1 MGALADFLLETEGR
15 ELRWRIV
22 LAVVAILVFRR
33 VYIIIDR
40 LYFSPLAKFPGPKL
54 AAATSLYESYYDVIK
69 GGIYYKQIQKLHKIY
84 GPILRVNPYELSV
97 DDGSFYDT
105 VYVSGGI
112 RQTEEFNYFVQG
124 LDLGNTFFATK
135 DHKLHRQRRRPVEP
149 YFSRAGV
156 TKLEPIM
163 SECVQKLSDRYDS
176 FEGTGKVSRV
186 DHAMQALTGDIIRR
200 VCIGDGEDYLDDE
213 DFSPGWHDLMHSIA
227 LCIPVFVVFPWVI
240 HFLKFIPEKA
250 LVWIAPH
257 TQAFNT
263 YREMATKHIEDTKK
277 EDPSKIDL
285 DGAKIGSKPT
295 LFRYLIHKSDLSEE
309 DKDTH
314 RLANEA
320 QSLLG
325 AGSVTT
331 ARTAT
336 VCIYY
341 LLKCPDICARVQEE
355 IKEFVADWPEKAPTF
370 SDLEKLTYLQA
381 VIKEALRVSYGSLH
395 RLSRIS
401 PHEPL
406 QYKEWTIPPG
416 VPVGMNAYY
425 MHTDAEIYPEP
436 FKFDPNRWLDNVT
449 PEMKRNFVPFTRGSR
464 SCPAMSLAYAEI
476 SLVLAVLFRPGGPKF
491 RLYETDETDIG
502 SLHDYIIP
510 IGRFGSK
517 GARIIFD

>member
-1 MGALADFLLETEGR
+1 MGALADFWLETDAR
-15 ELRWRIV
+15 ELRWKII
-22 LAVVAILVFRR
+22 LTVVAILVIRR

-40 LYFSPLAKFPGPKL
+40 LYLSPLAKFPGPKL

-69 GGIYYKQIQKLHKIY
+69 GGVYYKQIQKLHKIY

-176 FEGTGKVSRV
+176 FEGTGKISRV

-213 DFSPGWHDLMHSIA
+213 EFSPGWHDLMHSIA

-341 LLKCPDICARVQEE
+341 LLKCPEICARVQEE
-355 IKEFVADWPEKAPTF
+355 IKDFVVDWPETAPTF
-370 SDLEKLTYLQA
+370 QDLEKLTYLQA
-381 VIKEALRVSYGSLH
+381 VIKEGLRVSYGSLH

-406 QYKEWTIPPG
+406 QYKDWTIPPG

-425 MHTDAEIYPEP
+425 MHTDPEIYPEP
-436 FKFDPNRWLDNVT
+436 FKFDPDRWLDNVT
-449 PEMKRNFVPFTRGSR
+449 PEMKRNFVP
-464 SCPAMSLAYAEI
+464 LAYAEI